1 MEMVVHLHPEIF
13 DIVKT
18 GSKNVEVRINDEK
31 RRQLK
36 VGDTLVFLKRPD
48 DKEEIKA
55 VVTSLDYYDNFKE
68 LVNHYEM
75 KRLYLDSY
83 SKEMFL
89 DELAKFYTLE
99 EQEKYGVVAIGFKK
113 Q

>member
-36 VGDTLVFLKRPD
+36 VGDTLIFLKRPD

-68 LVNHYEM
+68 LVDNYEM
-75 KRLYLDSY
+75 KRLYLGSY